1 MDFETLE
8 PMSYETADGL
18 IDFPDNGLVSLD
30 FPNTAFDSMNYDMM
44 KPTWTYPCMT
54 DLNMLQFDN
63 VDAGSMEFDVT
74 NSGSTES
81 GDINFSENTWAP
93 TDSGVPKLDEMRFG
107 SAESETT
114 HTLMA
119 ASNTIDPVTIAGQSM
134 SHDRIDV
141 NRIDSNS
148 ADVTV
153 TNYDLIGSCNLN
165 PGTGGTDNPGSQHIQ
180 PSYQKRQTS
189 AAGQCNDTNT
199 GVYYLQ
205 HSQTPFPHLKS
216 HKQPTLGIIPAS
228 KNMRPDNGKEYQPKS
243 LDMLTTRAKITA
255 DDWEDHRAFI
265 KQLYL
270 VENVKLEDVM
280 QIMEIRFGFVA
291 R

>member
-1 MDFETLE
+1 MDFETIE

-18 IDFPDNGLVSLD
+18 IGFPGNGVVSLD
-30 FPNTAFDSMNYDMM
+30 FPDTAFDSMNYDTM
-44 KPTWTYPCMT
+44 KPTWTDPSMA

-63 VDAGSMEFDVT
+63 VDAEFMEFGVT
-74 NSGSTES
+74 NSGSMES

-93 TDSGVPKLDEMRFG
+93 TDSGVSKLDEMRFG
-107 SAESETT
+107 SVESETT

-119 ASNTIDPVTIAGQSM
+119 ASNTIDSVTIAGQSM
-134 SHDRIDV
+134 SHDGINV

-148 ADVTV
+148 A
-153 TNYDLIGSCNLN
+153 TNYDLIGSCNLD
-165 PGTGGTDNPGSQHIQ
+165 PGTGGIDNPGGQHIQ
-180 PSYQKRQTS
+180 PSYRKRQTS

-205 HSQTPFPHLKS
+205 HSQTPFPHLKPPM
-216 HKQPTLGIIPAS
+216 QPILGIIPAS
-228 KNMRPDNGKEYQPKS
+228 KNMRPDNWKEDQPKS

-255 DDWEDHRAFI
+255 DDWEDHRPFI